1 MLPLRGLCEETFWLC
16 SLVKNLYMGF
26 IPSYMATQNH
36 LNERQ
41 LSQPWLSFIAMH
53 DKNNIKSWFLLI
65 RSCRVD
71 FSFTTP
77 TPISS
82 WLCCLDLGVL
92 IRSCRV
98 DFSFTTPTPIS
109 GWLCCLDLRAG
120 AYLGVKFFE
129 LPNLGYME
137 SDKMD
142 PEFRYGHGDRML

>member
-1 MLPLRGLCEETFWLC
+1 
-16 SLVKNLYMGF
+16 
-26 IPSYMATQNH
+26 
-36 LNERQ
+36 
-41 LSQPWLSFIAMH
+41 MH

>member
-1 MLPLRGLCEETFWLC
+1 MNDQLKYFNCSSQGRIPLIGCGGI
-16 SLVKNLYMGF
+16 S
-26 IPSYMATQNH
+26 
-36 LNERQ
+36 
-41 LSQPWLSFIAMH
+41 
-53 DKNNIKSWFLLI
+53 
-65 RSCRVD
+65 RVD

-77 TPISS
+77 I
-82 WLCCLDLGVL
+82 
-92 IRSCRV
+92 
-98 DFSFTTPTPIS
+98 PIS